1 MQYMAWDQ
9 GTRRD
14 PRDNKL
20 KEKLKP
26 QLKYLNFQLSEN
38 YVILMQIMLCDAERL
53 EKEHSEEHNKETNSC
68 EQMKEKLKELHIQGM
83 KKVRQKG

>member
-1 MQYMAWDQ
+1 MQHMAWDQ

-20 KEKLKP
+20 KEKLKT

-38 YVILMQIMLCDAERL
+38 YVILMQIMLCDAERI
-53 EKEHSEEHNKETNSC
+53 EKEHSEEYTERNK
-68 EQMKEKLKELHIQGM
+68 
-83 KKVRQKG
+83 